1 MDFTI
6 PEEFVMLKK
15 MVRKFTENEIMPLEM
30 TVIEREAD
38 RGFEAISSIPPE
50 EEKKILAKAKD
61 LGLWGIDVPEEHG
74 GQGLGMLAKMLVEE
88 EMSRS
93 ICWIFLPPDSPNLD
107 FLASSCKPHQYDDYL
122 LPYSRGEKTSA
133 LALTEANAGSDAA
146 GIQLRADRK
155 GDKWVLN
162 GTKLWISFGPKADF
176 FIVIAVTDKVKKQRG
191 GFTAFLVDK
200 GTPGFTIL
208 RNIPCIGDMLV
219 YELLLE
225 DVVLDDSKVLGE
237 VGQAFVPLQNRL
249 GVRRIELAAKCCG
262 AATRCMELM
271 LTQARVRET
280 FGSPIGDR
288 QFVQGMI
295 ADSTAEIHA
304 TRLMVYHAASK
315 YDSGEK
321 DLRVEGAMTKV
332 YGTEMLQRVSDK
344 AIQMHGALGLS
355 KEMVLEYIYR
365 MCRVWRIV
373 EGPSEIH
380 RWLTARQIIRSEKPY
395 ETILGML

>member
-6 PEEFVMLKK
+6 PDEFVMLKK

-30 TVIEREAD
+30 TVIEREAE
-38 RGFEAISSIPPE
+38 RGFEAKTSIPPE

-74 GQGLGMLAKMLVEE
+74 GQGLGMLAKLLVEE
-88 EMSRS
+88 EMARS
-93 ICWIFLPPDSPNLD
+93 IVWLFLPPDSPNLD
-107 FLASSCKPHQYDDYL
+107 FLVNACRPEQYEDYL

-146 GIQLRADRK
+146 GIQLKADRK

-225 DVVLDDSKVLGE
+225 DVVLDDS
-237 VGQAFVPLQNRL
+237 
-249 GVRRIELAAKCCG
+249 
-262 AATRCMELM
+262 
-271 LTQARVRET
+271 
-280 FGSPIGDR
+280 
-288 QFVQGMI
+288 
-295 ADSTAEIHA
+295 
-304 TRLMVYHAASK
+304 
-315 YDSGEK
+315 
-321 DLRVEGAMTKV
+321 
-332 YGTEMLQRVSDK
+332 
-344 AIQMHGALGLS
+344 
-355 KEMVLEYIYR
+355 
-365 MCRVWRIV
+365 
-373 EGPSEIH
+373 
-380 RWLTARQIIRSEKPY
+380 
-395 ETILGML
+395 